1 MSSQDLEALA
11 AKIQAM
17 PPPDKLR
24 LAASLLE
31 QRKAKLAHT
40 IAKSVVDELGLVLFV
55 HEHRQEAR

>member
-1 MSSQDLEALA
+1 MASHDLEALA

-24 LAASLLE
+24 LAANLLE
-31 QRKAKLAHT
+31 QRNAKLAHT

-55 HEHRQEAR
+55 HERRQEAR